1 MSKHFSYSKHI
12 IGQAGIVSWGQ
23 LSFSHPTLAGLELPY
38 IDIEARQPGPK
49 LAIIA
54 GMYPNEVSAW
64 KRLCA

>member
-1 MSKHFSYSKHI
+1 M
-12 IGQAGIVSWGQ
+12 SWGQ

-38 IDIEARQPGPK
+38 FDIEARQPGPK